1 MDELIGTDIMLD
13 ENGNFV
19 PAPDGDLQM
28 VSGLNCLIQD
38 VKNELITYPGDL
50 FYDETYGVGLLDFVH
65 REGLELDRLELTQ
78 RITDRLSGNKLIDSG
93 SVRCD
98 ILGWDMHS
106 IELAVYFKSAG
117 SEVKLGVTAGERVDV
132 KVVDI

>member
-1 MDELIGTDIMLD
+1 MDEWIGTDIMLD

-19 PAPDGDLQM
+19 PAPDGDLQT

-50 FYDETYGVGLLDFVH
+50 FYDDTYGVGLLDFVQ

-78 RITDRLSGNKLIDSG
+78 RIIDRLSRNDLIDSG
-93 SVRCD
+93 SVECE

-106 IELAVYFKSAG
+106 IDLAVSFKSAG
-117 SEVKLGVTAGERVDV
+117 SEVKLGVTAGDSVNV
-132 KVVDI
+132 KVVNG